1 MKLTEELLNL
11 IEASPSCFHAT
22 ENFCAMLRKEGYIQ
36 LRETACWQ
44 LHAGGKYFV
53 VRNGSSVVAFRV
65 PRTDFAGFMI
75 SAAHSDSP
83 TFKIKETPELP
94 GKAGVRLNTEKYGG
108 MLMGT
113 WLDRPLS
120 VAGRVMVRDRARIA
134 TKLVNIDRDLLII
147 PNVAIHMNRSAN
159 DNAKFQA
166 NIDTMP
172 LFGGENTAGSFRML
186 VAQAAGVN
194 ADDILGSD
202 LFLYVRT
209 RGSVLGAQ
217 EELIAAPKLDDLECA
232 FGCMKG
238 FLGAQDG
245 ASVPVCCIFDNEEV
259 GSETKQGAA
268 STLLSDVLQRIC
280 AALGRT
286 DEGYR
291 MAIANSFMVSAD
303 NAHAMHPNHP
313 EYADAANCPQMNG
326 GVVVKFNA
334 NQRYTTDAVS
344 AAVFRSVCESA
355 GVPVQVYANR
365 SDLPGGSTLGS
376 IANTKVSLNTVDIGL
391 AQLAMHS
398 AYETAGARDLSYLVS
413 AMTAFYSRTFR
424 SDGMGAFTMEK
435 NLAATVV

>member
-1 MKLTEELLNL
+1 MKLTEELLSL
-11 IEASPSCFHAT
+11 IERSPSCFHAT
-22 ENFCAMLRKEGYIQ
+22 ENFCAMLREAGY
-36 LRETACWQ
+36 TQ
-44 LHAGGKYFV
+44 LHEQEHWTLAVGGKYFV

-65 PRTDFAGFMI
+65 PRADFAGFMI

-83 TFKIKETPELP
+83 TFKIKENPELS

-120 VAGRVMVRDRARIA
+120 VAGRVLVREGSRLVTR
-134 TKLVNIDRDLLII
+134 LVNIDRDLLII

-159 DNAKFQA
+159 EAAKFQA
-166 NIDTMP
+166 NIDTLP
-172 LFGGENTAGSFRML
+172 LLGCEGAAGSFRTL
-186 VAQAAGVN
+186 VAQAAGVDE
-194 ADDILGSD
+194 ADILGTD
-202 LFLYVRT
+202 LYLYVRT

-217 EELIAAPKLDDLECA
+217 HELLAAPKLDDLECA

-238 FLGAQDG
+238 FLAAADSD
-245 ASVPVCCIFDNEEV
+245 SVPVCCVFDNEEV

-280 AALGRT
+280 AALGKT
-286 DEGYR
+286 DEEYR
-291 MAIANSFMVSAD
+291 MAVAGSMMVSAD

-313 EYADAANCPQMNG
+313 EYADAANCPQLNG
-326 GVVVKFNA
+326 GVVIKFNA

-344 AAVFRSVCESA
+344 SALFRSICADA

-398 AYETAGARDLSYLVS
+398 AYETAGVRDLEYLTT
-413 AMTAFYSRTFR
+413 AMTAFYSRTLR
-424 SDGMGAFTMEK
+424 TDGAGSYQI
-435 NLAATVV
+435 

>member
-1 MKLTEELLNL
+1 MKLTGELLNL
-11 IEASPSCFHAT
+11 IENSPSCFHAT
-22 ENFCAMLRKEGYIQ
+22 ENFCAMLRDAGYVQ
-36 LRETACWQ
+36 LLETERWTLRE
-44 LHAGGKYFV
+44 GGKYFV
-53 VRNGSSVVAFRV
+53 VRNGSSVIAFRI
-65 PRTDFAGFMI
+65 PRADFSGFMI

-83 TFKIKETPELP
+83 TFKIKENAELA
-94 GKAGVRLNTEKYGG
+94 GRAGVRLSTEKYGG

-120 VAGRVMVRDRARIA
+120 VAGRVLVREGGRIV

-147 PNVAIHMNRSAN
+147 PNVAIHMNRTAN
-159 DNAKFQA
+159 DGAKFMA
-166 NIDTMP
+166 NVDTLP
-172 LFGGENTAGSFRML
+172 LLGGEDAAGSFRTL
-186 VAQAAGVN
+186 VAQAAGVR
-194 ADDILGSD
+194 AEDILGSD

-209 RGSVLGAQ
+209 RGSVLGAHD
-217 EELIAAPKLDDLECA
+217 ELIAAPKLDDLECA

-238 FLGAQDG
+238 FLSAQAAD
-245 ASVPVCCIFDNEEV
+245 SVPVCCIFDNEEV

-280 AALGRT
+280 AALGR
-286 DEGYR
+286 DGEGYR
-291 MAIANSFMVSAD
+291 MAVANSFMVSAD

-344 AAVFRSVCESA
+344 AAVFRSVCADA

-365 SDLPGGSTLGS
+365 SDLAGGSTLGS

-398 AYETAGARDLSYLVS
+398 AYETAGAKDLDYLTA
-413 AMTAFYSRTFR
+413 AMTEFYSRSFR
-424 SDGMGAFTMEK
+424 ADGLGGFTLEK
-435 NLAATVV
+435 GIRSTAV